1 MRIVLSFK
9 KQTVVYFLNFLF
21 HFLYDWNTEYTIGT
35 KIFFIHL
42 FCFFEKGKLRVTDGE
57 VLFS

>member
-21 HFLYDWNTEYTIGT
+21 HFLYDWNTFDSTEYTIGT
-35 KIFFIHL
+35 KIIFYASLLFFL
-42 FCFFEKGKLRVTDGE
+42 KKVNYTN
-57 VLFS
+57 